1 MSEGL
6 LVFII
11 SLAVLIGIPAIFAK
25 ITGEPTDFI
34 LSLYLTVL
42 AATVALLIA
51 CTFKVPVGK

>member
-51 CTFKVPVGK
+51 CTYKVPVGK